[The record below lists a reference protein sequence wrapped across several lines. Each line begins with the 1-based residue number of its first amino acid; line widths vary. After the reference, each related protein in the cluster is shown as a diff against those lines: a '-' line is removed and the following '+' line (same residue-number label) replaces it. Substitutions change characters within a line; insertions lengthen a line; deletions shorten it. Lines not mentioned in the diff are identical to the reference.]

1 MALKNTTTRWG
12 AIHQGLHWVTLV
24 LLLLLAWIG
33 LRMGALPNGPDK
45 IAAYALHK
53 SIGLTVLALV
63 VLRIGWRVFAQSPAP
78 LANTPLWQ
86 HRIAQLTHIALYALL
101 LAMPLSGW
109 LLNSAAGFPL
119 QWFGLFNLPALTG
132 HDEALHT
139 LAVQTHEA
147 LFWTMVALV
156 LLHASAAFYHHLFMG
171 DATLV
176 RMLPRG
182 WLHAAQPETP
192 DA

>member
-1 MALKNTTTRWG
+1 MAPKNTATRWG
-12 AIHQGLHWVTLV
+12 AIQQSLHWLTLA
-24 LLLLLAWIG
+24 LLLVLAWIG

-63 VLRIGWRVFAQSPAP
+63 VLRIGWRVFAKSPAP
-78 LANTPLWQ
+78 LPNSPRWQ
-86 HRIAQLTHIALYALL
+86 HTIAQLTHLALYALL

-139 LAVQTHEA
+139 LVVQTHQT

-171 DATLV
+171 DATLA

-182 WLHAAQPETP
+182 WLQATQPETP